1 MPTISSR
8 LKDILVDLRTRAKLT
23 ARVLSH
29 SGIDRLTELH
39 NSDWLAAYL
48 SSVSSNFQTYV
59 YVDINGLKRENDLHG
74 HTAGNQLLKN
84 FSRSLDLLARQ
95 HNFKAV
101 RLFFGDEFLLVSMY
115 PTKGWQTALEE
126 FKFEANG
133 NCRFAYGIGASQE
146 TAEENMR
153 TDKNNYYDRHP
164 ELDRRTD
171 TDRREKRE
179 QEKKL
184 VHNTAEIY
192 TLAGQRVKV
201 S

>member
-1 MPTISSR
+1 MPNISLW
-8 LKDILVDLRTRAKLT
+8 LKDVIVDFKTRAKLT

-48 SSVSSNFQTYV
+48 SSVTSNFQTYV
-59 YVDINGLKRENDLHG
+59 YVDINGLKRENDIHG
-74 HTAGNQLLKN
+74 HTAGNRLLKS
-84 FSRSLDLLARQ
+84 FSRSLDIIAKQ
-95 HNFKAV
+95 YNFKAI

-115 PTKGWQTALEE
+115 PTKGWEIALEE
-126 FKFEANG
+126 FKVEENG
-133 NCRFAYGIGASQE
+133 NCRFAYGVGFSQE
-146 TAEENMR
+146 VAEEAMR
-153 TDKNNYYDRHP
+153 VDKDKYYDKHP

-171 TDRREKRE
+171 TDRREKKE

-184 VHNTAEIY
+184 VLNTAEIY
-192 TLAGQRVKV
+192 TLAGQKV